1 MDERIDEQLSER
13 KSVRAGERI
22 VVTGV
27 GAVTAVG
34 ATAAETWNS
43 LVGGRS
49 GVTGISLFDPSRL
62 SVRFAAEVSG
72 WKPED
77 FMPRKE
83 ARRMDRYSQFAIVA
97 AREAAADAGFGDGF
111 DGSDR
116 AGVMIGTGIGGIAT
130 TQEQFRIMDS
140 RGPDRVSP
148 FAVPMMLPN
157 MGSGQVSIALQA
169 RGPNLAPMSACSS
182 AADAL
187 GLAAETLRRG
197 EADVMVVGGA
207 EAPLCEMA
215 VAGFASARA
224 LSARND
230 DPVSASRPFD
240 AERDGFVMGEGAS
253 VLVLERERH
262 AVARGADIAAE
273 LCGYASVGDAYHITQ
288 PAEGG
293 DGGRRAMSLALE
305 RAQIAPSEVDYIN
318 AHGTSTPLND
328 KFETMAIKSVFG
340 EAAYGISISSTK
352 SMTGHLLGAAGA
364 VEALATVEAIRRGLI
379 PPTINLRNPDPD
391 CDLDYTPNTHRARD
405 VRVAISNSMG
415 FGGHNACL
423 VFRRWDG

>member
-1 MDERIDEQLSER
+1 MDERID
-13 KSVRAGERI
+13 GRI
-22 VVTGV
+22 VVTGL

-34 ATAAETWNS
+34 PTAAATWDA
-43 LVGGRS
+43 LVAGQS
-49 GVTGISLFDPSRL
+49 GVRTISIFDPSRL
-62 SVRFAAEVSG
+62 SVRIAAEISD
-72 WKPED
+72 WNPED
-77 FMPRKE
+77 HMARKD

-97 AREAAADAGFGDGF
+97 SREAAANAGF
-111 DGSDR
+111 DGGFEGSDR
-116 AGVMIGTGIGGIAT
+116 VGVMIGTGIGGITT
-130 TQEQFRIMDS
+130 TQEQFRILDS

-182 AADAL
+182 AADAF
-187 GLAAETLRRG
+187 GLAAETIRRN

-224 LSARND
+224 LSGRNE
-230 DPVSASRPFD
+230 DPAAASRPFD
-240 AERDGFVMGEGAS
+240 AERDGFVMGEGAA
-253 VLVLERERH
+253 VLVLERADH
-262 AVARGADIAAE
+262 AVARGAEILAE
-273 LCGYASVGDAYHITQ
+273 LCGYGSVGDAYHITQ

-293 DGGRRAMSLALE
+293 DGGARAMSLALE
-305 RAQIAPSEVDYIN
+305 HAGVAPSEVDYIN

-328 KFETMAIKSVFG
+328 KFETMAIKRVFG
-340 EAAYGISISSTK
+340 EAAYGLSISSTK

-364 VEALATVEAIRRGLI
+364 VEALAAVGSICEGNI
-379 PPTINLRNPDPD
+379 PPTINLKHADPD
-391 CDLDYTPNTHRARD
+391 CDLDYTPNVRRERE

-423 VFRRWDG
+423 VFRRWEG

>member
-1 MDERIDEQLSER
+1 MVERD
-13 KSVRAGERI
+13 ERI
-22 VVTGV
+22 VVTGM

-34 ATAAETWNS
+34 ATAEETWQN
-43 LVGGRS
+43 LIAGQS
-49 GVTGISLFDPSRL
+49 GVDTISLFDPSRL

-77 FMPRKE
+77 FMARKD

-97 AREAAADAGFGDGF
+97 SQAAATDAGYDDGF

-116 AGVMIGTGIGGIAT
+116 VGVMIGTGIGGIAT
-130 TQEQFRIMDS
+130 TQEQFRILDT

-187 GLAAETLRRG
+187 GLAAETIRRD

-224 LSARND
+224 LSSRND
-230 DPVSASRPFD
+230 DPQAASRPFD
-240 AERDGFVMGEGAS
+240 VDRDGFVMGEGAA
-253 VLVLERERH
+253 VLVLERADH
-262 AVARGADIAAE
+262 AVARGAEIIAE

-293 DGGRRAMSLALE
+293 DGGVRAMSAALE
-305 RAQIAPSEVDYIN
+305 RANVQPSEVDYVN

-340 EAAYGISISSTK
+340 EAAYGLSVSSTK

-364 VEALATVEAIRRGLI
+364 VEALATVEAIRNGVI
-379 PPTINLRNPDPD
+379 PPTINLDNPDPD
-391 CDLDYTPNTHRARD
+391 CDLDYTPNVARERD
-405 VRVAISNSMG
+405 IRVAISNSMG

-423 VFRRWDG
+423 VFRRWEG

>member
-1 MDERIDEQLSER
+1 MTEMAQR
-13 KSVRAGERI
+13 V

-27 GAVTAVG
+27 GAVTALGLDVDS
-34 ATAAETWNS
+34 TWQG
-43 LVGGRS
+43 LTDGRS
-49 GVTGISLFDPSRL
+49 GVDTISIFDPSRL
-62 SVRFAAEVSG
+62 SVRFAAEVND
-72 WKPED
+72 WRADEH
-77 FMPRKE
+77 MPRKE
-83 ARRMDRYSQFAIVA
+83 ARRMDRYAQFAIVA
-97 AREAAADAGFGDGF
+97 AKAAADNAGMGAGF

-116 AGVMIGTGIGGIAT
+116 VGVMVGTGIGGITT
-130 TQEQFRIMDS
+130 TQEQFRVLDS

-157 MGSGQVSIALQA
+157 MGSAQVSIALQA

-187 GLAAETLRRG
+187 GLAAETIRRG
-197 EADVMVVGGA
+197 EADVVVAGGS

-215 VAGFASARA
+215 MAGFASARA
-224 LSARND
+224 LSGRND
-230 DPVSASRPFD
+230 DPQAASRPFD
-240 AERDGFVMGEGAS
+240 AERDGFVMGEGAA
-253 VLVLERERH
+253 VLILERADH
-262 AVARGADIAAE
+262 AVARGAEIVAE

-293 DGGRRAMSLALE
+293 DGGARAMGNALQY
-305 RAQIAPSEVDYIN
+305 AGIAPEEVDYIN

-328 KFETMAIKSVFG
+328 KFETMAIKTVFG
-340 EAAYGISISSTK
+340 EHAYGLSISSTK

-364 VEALATVEAIRRGLI
+364 LEAVATVEAIRSGVI
-379 PPTINLRNPDPD
+379 PPTINLQHPDPD
-391 CDLDYTPNTHRARD
+391 CDLDYTPNQSRERD

-423 VFRRWDG
+423 VFRRWEA

>member
-1 MDERIDEQLSER
+1 MD
-13 KSVRAGERI
+13 ERI
-22 VVTGV
+22 VVTGM

-34 ATAAETWNS
+34 GTAAETWES
-43 LVGGRS
+43 LAAGRS
-49 GVTGISLFDPSRL
+49 GVGEISIFDASRL
-62 SVRFAAEVSG
+62 SVRFAAEISD
-72 WKPED
+72 WKADEY
-77 FMPRKE
+77 MPRKD

-97 AREAAADAGFGDGF
+97 AREAAANAGFAEGF
-111 DGSDR
+111 EGSDR
-116 AGVMIGTGIGGIAT
+116 VGVMIGTGIGGIAT

-157 MGSGQVSIALQA
+157 MASGQVSIALQA
-169 RGPNLAPMSACSS
+169 RGPNFAPMSACSS

-187 GLAAETLRRG
+187 GLAAQTIERE
-197 EADVMVVGGA
+197 EADVVVVGGA

-224 LSARND
+224 LSSRND
-230 DPVSASRPFD
+230 DPEGASRPFD
-240 AERDGFVMGEGAS
+240 AERDGFVMGEGAA
-253 VLVLERERH
+253 VMVLERAEH
-262 AVARGADIAAE
+262 AVARGAEILAE
-273 LCGYASVGDAYHITQ
+273 VCGYGSVGDAYHITQ

-293 DGGRRAMSLALE
+293 DGGARAMSLALE
-305 RAQIAPSEVDYIN
+305 RSGIAASEVDYVN

-340 EAAYGISISSTK
+340 ESAYGLSVSSTK

-364 VEALATVEAIRRGLI
+364 VEALATVEAIRCGVV
-379 PPTINLRNPDPD
+379 PPTINLQNPDPD
-391 CDLDYTPNTHRARD
+391 CDLDYTPNVCRERD